1 MATGLNNLNTVQEEV
16 WLLSADSHSDVSVLC
31 LMTRLLKLFL
41 SSDSTCSTC
50 PGWFSEFSSNVS
62 GFCSTFDEVIPWL
75 SGFCSTFDEV
85 MPWLLGSCS
94 TFDEVLGSCSTFD
107 EVMPW
112 LLGSCST
119 FDEVMPWLLGSCS
132 TPFFVVSLSPS
143 PTTSG
148 FFWSSEACSVLS
160 GWCSTTSALSL
171 SLLSNHWNLNAIA
184 L

>member
-1 MATGLNNLNTVQEEV
+1 MCLQLWQVNNLNTVQEEV
-16 WLLSADSHSDVSVLC
+16 WLLSADSYSDVSVLC

-41 SSDSTCSTC
+41 SSDSICSTC

-62 GFCSTFDEVIPWL
+62 GFCSTFDEVI
-75 SGFCSTFDEV
+75 
-85 MPWLLGSCS
+85 
-94 TFDEVLGSCSTFD
+94 
-107 EVMPW
+107 PW